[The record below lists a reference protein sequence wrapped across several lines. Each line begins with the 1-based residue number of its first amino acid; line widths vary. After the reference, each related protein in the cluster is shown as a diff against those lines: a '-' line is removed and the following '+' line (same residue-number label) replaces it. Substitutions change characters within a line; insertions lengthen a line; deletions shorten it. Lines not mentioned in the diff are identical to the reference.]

1 MKIISKHILILLLL
15 GFLPLLTRAQ
25 VNVKLQAPSQ
35 TAVGERIRISY
46 IVNTAD
52 VEDINVGE
60 FPGFRVLYG
69 PSTSTSSS
77 FSMTNGKTTQS
88 SSMTFT
94 YTVTASKEGVH
105 TIPAATVTV
114 KGQQYSSNTQEIEIL
129 PASDPTTQHQQ
140 SQGSGHNDNNSS
152 SQRSV
157 NPKELYIT
165 ATANKTKVFEQEAIL
180 LTYKLYTLVNIQQI
194 AGDMPQLDG
203 FHVQEVDSKAQ
214 MSLKYERVNGQNY
227 GTAIWRQYVL
237 YPQKSGRLK
246 IPSLTFDAQIE
257 MHNTSMDP
265 FDIFFGGGSLTQI
278 VQKSLVAPAIEIE
291 VASLPTPKPQNF
303 SGAVGDF
310 SVTASMKPLQL
321 KANDAATLSLVVSGC
336 GNMKLMKAPKVNF
349 PKDFEVYDP
358 KQTEK
363 IVHTGNGDKGS
374 ITFDYL
380 VVPRLGGEFQIPP
393 VAFSYFDTQSK
404 EYKTLHTD
412 SFAVSVEKSKGHTP
426 SAVGHTQED
435 LKVLSNDIRY
445 IKLTPLKVRKSD
457 ETFFGSTKYWMA
469 YLIVLAIFLLLV
481 VIFNKQ
487 IKEISNHS
495 QMRGK
500 KAGKAASKR
509 LRSAAKLLKAKDSN
523 AFYDEIMH
531 ALLGY
536 AADKL
541 ALPTADLN
549 KENVK
554 EALVKRGVEESVV
567 QQFVSV
573 LSECEFARYAPGDPN
588 ATMDKIYAEATDVI
602 NTLDSTIKK

>member
-412 SFAVSVEKSKGHTP
+412 SFDVSVEKSKGHTP

-554 EALVKRGVEESVV
+554 EALIKRGVEESVV

>member
-114 KGQQYSSNTQEIEIL
+114 KGEKYSSNTQEIEIL
-129 PASDPTTQHQQ
+129 PASDPSTQHQQ
-140 SQGSGHNDNNSS
+140 SQGTDQNGSNPS

>member
-114 KGQQYSSNTQEIEIL
+114 KGEKYSSNTQEIEIL
-129 PASDPTTQHQQ
+129 PASDPSTQHQQ
-140 SQGSGHNDNNSS
+140 SQGSGHNDNNPS